1 MRTSVKPRKVLN
13 FVVPADA
20 ASKYG
25 QCTRSLSFLLRA
37 HILSTFI
44 LAYWII
50 VFCCLY
56 PFCHTIPLSTV
67 NCQRCA
73 GAEPNMLDF
82 HMWPWFERVPYM
94 DVLLP
99 KESLPKLN
107 QWAVSMRELDAVKA
121 TGAFAFYALFHWRK
135 IGFPWCGTY
144 MSHVALQH

>member
-1 MRTSVKPRKVLN
+1 
-13 FVVPADA
+13 
-20 ASKYG
+20 
-25 QCTRSLSFLLRA
+25 
-37 HILSTFI
+37 
-44 LAYWII
+44 
-50 VFCCLY
+50 
-56 PFCHTIPLSTV
+56 
-67 NCQRCA
+67 
-73 GAEPNMLDF
+73 MLDF

-135 IGFPWCGTY
+135 IDFPWCGTY